1 VISCLSGALLQAAKK
16 QGFGMKRREFIALLG
31 SGAVAALSAAH
42 AQQNRL
48 KHVGILMGYAQDD
61 PDTQSRMHAFSEAFE
76 QLGWKDGRNV
86 ALTYRFGVGELDRV
100 RSYAKELVGLN
111 PDLIVCETTPTLKA
125 VADQTSTIPVVF
137 VSVSDPVSNGFVTE
151 LARPGGNIT
160 GFTNF
165 EATMGGKWI
174 ELLKKI
180 APLSTRVGIIFNPET
195 APGGGSFFL
204 KSVAASAPMLGVEV
218 LPFPVHSDDEIERAV
233 TGLGR
238 EPGGGLIVMLD
249 VFTAV
254 HRPAIIAQAAANRV
268 PAIYP
273 WRFCAADG
281 GLVSYGVDVTDLHR
295 RAAGYAD
302 RILKGARPADLPVQ
316 QPTKFELVVNL
327 KTAKALDIEVSPM
340 LLATADEIIE

>member
-1 VISCLSGALLQAAKK
+1 
-16 QGFGMKRREFIALLG
+16 MKRREFITLLG
-31 SGAVAALSAAH
+31 SAVVAASSPARG
-42 AQQNRL
+42 QQNQV
-48 KHVGILMGYAQDD
+48 KHIGVLMGYAQSD
-61 PDTQSRMHAFSEAFE
+61 PDTQARMTAFREAFE

-86 ALTYRFGVGELDRV
+86 QITYRFGVGEIDRV
-100 RSYAKELVGLN
+100 RGYAKELVGLN

-125 VADQTSTIPVVF
+125 VADQTSTIPIVF
-137 VSVSDPVSNGFVTE
+137 ISVSDPVSNGFVTD

-180 APLSTRVGIIFNPET
+180 APASARVGVIFNPDT

-204 KSVAASAPMLGVEV
+204 RSLAASAPALAVEV
-218 LPFPVHSDDEIERAV
+218 LPFPVRSDDEIVHAI

-238 EPGGGLIVMLD
+238 EPGSGLIVMLD
-249 VFTAV
+249 IFTAV

-268 PAIYP
+268 PTIFP
-273 WRFCAADG
+273 WRFGATDG
-281 GLVSYGVDVTDLHR
+281 GLVSYGVDVADLHR
-295 RAAGYAD
+295 RAAAYVD
-302 RILKGARPADLPVQ
+302 RILKGTKPADLPVQ
-316 QPTKFELVVNL
+316 QPTKFELVINL
-327 KTAKALDIEVSPM
+327 KTAKALGIEVSPT

>member
-1 VISCLSGALLQAAKK
+1 LDRPLAGGKK

-31 SGAVAALSAAH
+31 SGAVAASSAAR
-42 AQQNRL
+42 AQQGHL
-48 KHVGILMGYAQDD
+48 KRVGILMGYAEAE
-61 PDTQSRMHAFSEAFE
+61 PDTQARMAAFREAFE

-86 ALTYRFGVGELDRV
+86 AITYRFGVGELDRV
-100 RSYAKELVGLN
+100 RIYAKELVGLN

-125 VADQTSTIPVVF
+125 LADQTSTIPIVF
-137 VSVSDPVSNGFVTE
+137 VSVSDPVSNGFVTD

-165 EATMGGKWI
+165 EATMGGKWV
-174 ELLKKI
+174 ELLKTI
-180 APLSTRVGIIFNPET
+180 APGSARVGVIFNPDT
-195 APGGGSFFL
+195 APGGGTYFL
-204 KSVAASAPMLGVEV
+204 RSVAASAPALQAEV
-218 LPFPVHSDDEIERAV
+218 FPFPVRSDDEIAQAV

-249 VFTAV
+249 VSMAV

-268 PAIYP
+268 PTIYP
-273 WRFCAADG
+273 WRFGAADG
-281 GLVSYGVDVTDLHR
+281 GLVSYGVDVPDLHR
-295 RAAGYAD
+295 RAAAYAD
-302 RILKGARPADLPVQ
+302 RILKGAKPADLPVQ

-327 KTAKALDIEVSPM
+327 KTAKALGIEVSPM

>member
-1 VISCLSGALLQAAKK
+1 
-16 QGFGMKRREFIALLG
+16 MKRREFIALLG
-31 SGAVAALSAAH
+31 SSAVAASSAAR
-42 AQQNRL
+42 AQQGQL
-48 KHVGILMGYAQDD
+48 KRVGILMGYAEAE
-61 PDTQSRMHAFSEAFE
+61 PDTQARMAAFREAFE
-76 QLGWKDGRNV
+76 QLGWKDGRNL
-86 ALTYRFGVGELDRV
+86 AITYRFGIGELDRV
-100 RSYAKELVGLN
+100 RGYAKELVGLN

-125 VADQTSTIPVVF
+125 VADQTSTIPIVF
-137 VSVSDPVSNGFVTE
+137 VSVSDPISNGFVTD

-165 EATMGGKWI
+165 EATMGGKWV
-174 ELLKKI
+174 ELLKTI
-180 APLSTRVGIIFNPET
+180 APASARVGVIFNPDT
-195 APGGGSFFL
+195 APGGGAYFL
-204 KSVAASAPMLGVEV
+204 RSVAASAPALQAEV
-218 LPFPVHSDDEIERAV
+218 LPLPVRSDDEIAQAV

-249 VFTAV
+249 VSMAV

-273 WRFCAADG
+273 WRFGAADG
-281 GLVSYGVDVTDLHR
+281 GLVSYGVDVSDLHR
-295 RAAGYAD
+295 RAATYAD